1 MMVEVVSRKSLTL
14 AALANPEGWWG
25 KSGRERQ
32 GGGRVWS
39 LFSIGAQRPN
49 DERNTDNYERK
60 PATAELKFGS
70 RLLYRRGHEIR
81 CVYNRLFSARFGWII
96 DVNEKRECIWDIYA
110 CSARLYCTEYA
121 ATYPSQP

>member
-70 RLLYRRGHEIR
+70 RLLYRRGHEVSGQLDQADGLTYRQVDGGETPGIYTLTTLPADK
-81 CVYNRLFSARFGWII
+81 VRL
-96 DVNEKRECIWDIYA
+96 
-110 CSARLYCTEYA
+110 
-121 ATYPSQP
+121 